1 MMKVKNNRRKY
12 GRMPIEYSVE
22 VTDPRKIKN
31 VRTRDIS
38 IRGICLITPMP
49 LKENSIIKMKLAI
62 DDEEPILIPIQGK
75 VVWKMKKKEKEY
87 HHGILITSI
96 KGDKK
101 DTFRKF
107 LATKLIEFLLK

>member
-1 MMKVKNNRRKY
+1 MVKVKNNRRKY
-12 GRMPIEYSVE
+12 GRMPLEYSVE
-22 VTDPRKIKN
+22 VTAPSKIKDAQ
-31 VRTRDIS
+31 TSDIS
-38 IRGICLITPMP
+38 IRGLCLITPMP
-49 LKENSIIKMKLAI
+49 LKENSVIKMKLSL

-87 HHGILITSI
+87 HHGILITDI

-101 DTFRKF
+101 EPFRKF